1 MEPSHQIITVS
12 QLVNLTYQQME
23 KLNYSRGSLKQYAY
37 SFKLFTRYASNNEI
51 EYYTEKLALSFL
63 EECCKIFSKSSKNS
77 YTCQERKRAVAKLD
91 EMYKYNFISSK
102 KLLSRKVYVFKGCLK
117 KSIDLYIAYKVES
130 LSSAR
135 MKSIKLYLERFSEFI
150 SKISDIKT
158 ENDLAINHVILFIE
172 SCSIYSHL
180 TLYATVTCIRQY
192 IQFLENNFLL
202 RDNIS
207 HYIPKIPKKRNRT
220 FPKAFTKD
228 ESLALLNSIGN
239 NTSKER
245 RDYAMILLAARLGLR
260 ASDIANLQLS
270 NINWEHNQINLV
282 QQKNNTPLVLPL
294 LKDVGE
300 AIINYIKNGRPKVD
314 NQYIFLREN
323 APYSQINASALHMIV
338 DGYLKRAK
346 IKIPAGKK
354 HGPHALRHSIATLL
368 LENNIPI
375 STIKEILSHKSSET
389 TKIYLKI
396 AQKQLLECALEVPKL
411 EKNYTPCV
419 GGVHV

>member
-1 MEPSHQIITVS
+1 VEPSHQIITIS
-12 QLVNLTYQQME
+12 QLVDQTYQKM
-23 KLNYSRGSLKQYAY
+23 KALSYSEESLKKYTY
-37 SFKLFTRYASNNEI
+37 SFKLFTRYASSNEI
-51 EYYTEKLALSFL
+51 YYYTEKLALSFL
-63 EECCKIFSKSSKNS
+63 EEYCKIFSKSSKNS
-77 YTCQERKRAVAKLD
+77 YTYQERKRAVAKLD
-91 EMYKYNFISSK
+91 EMYKYNLISSK
-102 KLLSRKVYVFKGCLK
+102 KLLSRKIYVFQGCLK
-117 KSIDLYIAYKVES
+117 NSIDLYIAYKTES
-130 LSSAR
+130 LSPAR
-135 MKSIKLYLERFSEFI
+135 MQSIKLYLERFSEFI
-150 SKISDIKT
+150 SKISEIKT
-158 ENDLAINHVILFIE
+158 ENDLSINHVILFIE
-172 SCSIYSHL
+172 SCSIYTHL
-180 TLYATVTCIRQY
+180 TLYATITSVKQY
-192 IQFLENNFLL
+192 IQFLENNLL
-202 RDNIS
+202 LEANFS
-207 HYIPKIPKKRNRT
+207 HNIPKIPKKRNRT

-228 ESLALLNSIGN
+228 ESFALLNNIGS

-270 NINWEHNQINLV
+270 NIDWENNQINLV
-282 QQKNNTPLVLPL
+282 QQKNNTPLTLPL

-323 APYSQINASALHMIV
+323 APYSQINASGLHMIV

-346 IKIPAGKK
+346 IKIPVGVK

-411 EKNYTPCV
+411 EKNYTPCA
-419 GGVHV
+419 GTVHV